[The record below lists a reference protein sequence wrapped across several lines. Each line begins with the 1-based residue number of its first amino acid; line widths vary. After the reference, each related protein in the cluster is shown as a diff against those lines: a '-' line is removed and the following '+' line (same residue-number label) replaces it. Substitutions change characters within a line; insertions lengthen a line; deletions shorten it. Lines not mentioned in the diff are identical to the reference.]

1 MPASTA
7 RRGAASLDEGLPLSL
22 VEATVARRP
31 IVATD
36 SARELVD
43 DGETGLPVR
52 PTDADA
58 LAGAI
63 RRLASD
69 SGLAEGLGSAGPDC
83 AIADFSSGAMVS
95 AVSRQYREL
104 LDG

>member
-22 VEATVARRP
+22 AEAMVARRP

-36 SARELVD
+36 SARELVEV
-43 DGETGLPVR
+43 GEPGLLVR
-52 PTDADA
+52 RTDADA
-58 LAGAI
+58 LAGDPPACVRFWARGGAWLGGTPLRD
-63 RRLASD
+63 RRL
-69 SGLAEGLGSAGPDC
+69 L
-83 AIADFSSGAMVS
+83 IGAMVS